1 MPKKNIIKKFCYP
14 LDLIENLILDIDNY
28 KEFCP
33 GVRIQKLFQKKN
45 KNSIEI
51 IADLEIG
58 YSFAKDV
65 YTSHV
70 KYDKITKKII
80 VYAIDGPLKT
90 LENIWTLN
98 KINKSECEVE
108 FFINLELKNIVLNKM
123 LDKMFDIGFKKYL
136 IHLKN
141 VQNFWLHQIN
151 LSNKLKLY
159 QQLIFEFYF

>member
-28 KEFCP
+28 KEFLPWCTNSK
-33 GVRIQKLFQKKN
+33 VISKKKN

-123 LDKMFDIGFKKYL
+123 LDKMFDIGFKKIL
-136 IHLKN
+136 NSFEKRAKFLAT
-141 VQNFWLHQIN
+141 
-151 LSNKLKLY
+151 SN
-159 QQLIFEFYF
+159 QFIQ

>member
-28 KEFCP
+28 KEFLPWCTNSK
-33 GVRIQKLFQKKN
+33 VISKKKN

-123 LDKMFDIGFKKYL
+123 LDKMFDIGFKKIL
-136 IHLKN
+136 NSFEKRAKFLAS
-141 VQNFWLHQIN
+141 
-151 LSNKLKLY
+151 SN
-159 QQLIFEFYF
+159 QFIQ

>member
-28 KEFCP
+28 KEFLPWCTNSK
-33 GVRIQKLFQKKN
+33 IISKKRN

-70 KYDKITKKII
+70 KYDMITKKII
-80 VYAIDGPLKT
+80 VKAIDGPLKI
-90 LENIWTLN
+90 LENIWVLN
-98 KINKSECEVE
+98 EINENECEVE
-108 FFINLELKNIVLNKM
+108 FFINLELKNIILNKM
-123 LDKMFDIGFKKYL
+123 LNKMFDIGFKK
-136 IHLKN
+136 I
-141 VQNFWLHQIN
+141 LHSFEKRAKFLAN
-151 LSNKLKLY
+151 LN
-159 QQLIFEFYF
+159 